1 LSAGGAVIL
10 TTWAMLVL
18 TAIAAVTD
26 FRRQKIYNW
35 TTYPGILVGL
45 GLQGLEGGWPAF
57 EDGLWGLLACG
68 GVMLAC
74 FVFFP
79 DLGGGDVKLIAMLGA
94 GLGLNDGILA
104 MLWTFVIGFAA
115 GLAVLIWKVGA
126 VQLLR
131 RTIQVVREA
140 IIFRGRVPPAEPQ
153 SPVRRWLYLA
163 PAALAAVIIVRWQS
177 LWPGVN

>member
-1 LSAGGAVIL
+1 MLLL
-10 TTWAMLVL
+10 TTV
-18 TAIAAVTD
+18 AAVTD
-26 FRRQKIYNW
+26 VRSQKIYNW
-35 TTYPGILVGL
+35 TTYPGILAGL
-45 GLQGLEGGWPAF
+45 LLQWFAGGWPAM

-104 MLWTFVIGFAA
+104 MLWTFVVGFAA
-115 GLAVLIWKVGA
+115 GMAVLVWKVGA
-126 VQLLR
+126 LALMMR
-131 RTIQVVREA
+131 AAALVREA
-140 IIFRGRVPPAEPQ
+140 IVFRGRVPPAAPQ

-163 PAALAAVIIVRWQS
+163 PAALVAVVIVRWQW
-177 LWPGVN
+177 LWPN